1 MNKAYT
7 ESVLGHTAEHFEAL
21 AEIALILEARPLTFI
36 ERNAV
41 ERSMQVLVESCIGLS
56 KHVCKK
62 SGRQV
67 LGDAR
72 ACTLKA
78 LEIMD
83 ASHPRTSTIDPA
95 VLQGAI
101 GMRNAIVHDYLNL
114 DWAIVMA
121 VVTKGEHL
129 KLKRFI
135 AAATAFLVAAA
146 SE

>member
-7 ESVLGHTAEHFEAL
+7 ESVLEHTTEHFESL
-21 AEIALILEARPLTFI
+21 AEIASILEARSLTFI

-62 SGRQV
+62 AGRQV
-67 LGDAR
+67 LGEAK
-72 ACTLKA
+72 ATALKA
-78 LEIMD
+78 LEILE
-83 ASHPRTSTIDPA
+83 SSLGRVTGVDPLT
-95 VLQGAI
+95 LQGAI

-114 DWAIVMA
+114 DWSLVVA
-121 VVTKGEHL
+121 VVRQGEHL

-135 AAATAFLVAAA
+135 AAATEYLAAD
-146 SE
+146 